1 MLCCDGQDSTSVF
14 IPATTSASDMDHTL
28 PTNGAATLTYPRHI
42 WIVAGT
48 AGCGKSTVGEYL
60 AKEMILPYIEGDD
73 VSNIL

>member
-1 MLCCDGQDSTSVF
+1 
-14 IPATTSASDMDHTL
+14 MDHTL